1 MQICLPTPYLFTRI
15 ITPQASHYVGKAY
28 FTLSFINFINFKL
41 VIISFKFISS
51 DPDQFSYP

>member
-28 FTLSFINFINFKL
+28 FTLSFIIFINFKL
-41 VIISFKFISS
+41 YIAGYYFFLIY
-51 DPDQFSYP
+51 QQ